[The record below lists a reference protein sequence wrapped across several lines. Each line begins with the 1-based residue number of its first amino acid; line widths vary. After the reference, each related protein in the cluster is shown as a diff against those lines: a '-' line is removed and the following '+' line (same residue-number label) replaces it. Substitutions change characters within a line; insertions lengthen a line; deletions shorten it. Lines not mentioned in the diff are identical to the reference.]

1 MFPKIKINIPKH
13 LPSLYWIPKMHK
25 NPTKQRYIS
34 ASSNCTTKPISEIL
48 TKTFKL
54 IENTHRNICR
64 LFYKENGINPM
75 WIIKNS
81 TAVHEKIAS
90 FNRLKNC
97 KSIRTY
103 DFSTLYTSIP
113 LKKLKTQLSWV
124 ITNAFTAS
132 KNIYI

>member
-1 MFPKIKINIPKH
+1 
-13 LPSLYWIPKMHK
+13 MHK
-25 NPTKQRYIS
+25 HPPKQRYIS

-64 LFYKENGINPM
+64 LFYKENSVTPM

-81 TAVHEKIAS
+81 TAVHERIAS
-90 FNRLKNC
+90 FNHLKTC

-103 DFSTLYTSIP
+103 YFSTVYTSIP
-113 LKKLKTQLSWV
+113 LKTLKTQLIWI
-124 ITNAFTAS
+124 ITKAFTAS
-132 KNIYI
+132 KKNI